1 MDCGDHVTVGEIPN
15 ASGRRN
21 TTPVCFPSNAVD
33 RLTRHGRQQQQTGEE
48 SDVGPTPGDEAAE
61 LKKRAERLRDCAR
74 EARAL
79 ARRLGPYLDDA
90 VKKAAPRAAAFRTGG
105 DEGAIW
111 QGPFADE
118 CTAKLQQRQRTLNS
132 MGTALLGDATRWESQ
147 ADELDRQ
154 AGEKAKAKAGAGGS

>member
-1 MDCGDHVTVGEIPN
+1 M
-15 ASGRRN
+15 
-21 TTPVCFPSNAVD
+21 
-33 RLTRHGRQQQQTGEE
+33 
-48 SDVGPTPGDEAAE
+48 GPTPGDDAAE
-61 LKKRAERLRDCAR
+61 LKKRAERLRDAAR
-74 EARAL
+74 EARTL

-90 VKKAAPRAAAFRTGG
+90 VKRATPRSG

-118 CTAKLQQRQRTLNS
+118 CTAKLQQRQRSLNN

-154 AGEKAKAKAGAGGS
+154 AGEKDKAHAGTGGS

>member
-1 MDCGDHVTVGEIPN
+1 M
-15 ASGRRN
+15 
-21 TTPVCFPSNAVD
+21 
-33 RLTRHGRQQQQTGEE
+33 
-48 SDVGPTPGDEAAE
+48 GPTPGDDAAE

-90 VKKAAPRAAAFRTGG
+90 VKKATPRAAAFRTGG
-105 DEGAIW
+105 GEGAIW

-154 AGEKAKAKAGAGGS
+154 AGEKNKAQAGTGGS

>member
-1 MDCGDHVTVGEIPN
+1 M
-15 ASGRRN
+15 
-21 TTPVCFPSNAVD
+21 
-33 RLTRHGRQQQQTGEE
+33 
-48 SDVGPTPGDEAAE
+48 GPTPGDDAAE
-61 LKKRAERLRDCAR
+61 LKKRAERLRHCAQ

-90 VKKAAPRAAAFRTGG
+90 VKKATPRAAAFRTGG

-118 CTAKLQQRQRTLNS
+118 CTAKLRQRQRTLNS

-154 AGEKAKAKAGAGGS
+154 AGEKNKAQAGTGSG

>member
-1 MDCGDHVTVGEIPN
+1 M
-15 ASGRRN
+15 
-21 TTPVCFPSNAVD
+21 
-33 RLTRHGRQQQQTGEE
+33 
-48 SDVGPTPGDEAAE
+48 GPTPGDDAAE

-90 VKKAAPRAAAFRTGG
+90 VKKATPRAAAIRTGG

-118 CTAKLQQRQRTLNS
+118 CTAKLQQRQRVLS
-132 MGTALLGDATRWESQ
+132 GMGTALLADATRWEGQ

-154 AGEKAKAKAGAGGS
+154 AEDKAKAGTGGS

>member
-1 MDCGDHVTVGEIPN
+1 MAATDGE
-15 ASGRRN
+15 S
-21 TTPVCFPSNAVD
+21 
-33 RLTRHGRQQQQTGEE
+33 
-48 SDVGPTPGDEAAE
+48 AAE

-74 EARAL
+74 EARAI

-90 VKKAAPRAAAFRTGG
+90 VKKATPRATAFRTGG

-118 CTAKLQQRQRTLNS
+118 CTATLQKRQNS
-132 MGTALLGDATRWESQ
+132 LSGMASSLLADATRWESQ

-154 AGEKAKAKAGAGGS
+154 AKEKDKSKAGTGGGH